1 MPIRIRRAS
10 PADEAA
16 IDLWQRSLENL
27 EDYLPLRDGAVRD
40 SQAVRQRFGDW
51 LRLPREQKV
60 PAGWERIDL
69 VAVEDSGAICGY
81 AVILFGVRDQLTG
94 HPEAVVSELHVWP
107 EYRSRGVAK
116 GLLDM
121 AEAYAV
127 QRGVP
132 FVSIQVPAANTA
144 AIQLFETAGFR
155 EETVR
160 MTKRVGG
167 LSGAG
172 SA

>member
-16 IDLWQRSLENL
+16 IDQWQRSMENL
-27 EDYLPLRDGAVRD
+27 DEYLLPGEGGVRD
-40 SQAVRQRFGDW
+40 PASVRQRFEEW

-60 PAGWERIDL
+60 PPGWDRIDL

-81 AVILFGVRDQLTG
+81 AAVLFGVKDQLSG
-94 HPEAVVSELHVWP
+94 LPEAVVSELHVWP
-107 EYRSRGVAK
+107 DYRNRGVAK
-116 GLLDM
+116 GLLEM

-132 FVSIQVPAANTA
+132 YVSIQVPSANAA
-144 AIQLFETAGFR
+144 AIKLFQSAGFR
-155 EETVR
+155 AETTR
-160 MTKRVGG
+160 MTKRVSR
-167 LSGAG
+167 SGPGPA
-172 SA
+172 S